1 LPLRFPS
8 EDAQHR
14 RASSPTTTQPSPTIA
29 RARSLCQAT
38 ATTGM
43 LISEKCQSAQDYYR
57 ADPEN
62 QQRQNDECVR
72 PTQFR
77 IGPGNDRTGSS
88 DQLGPHEVLTHI
100 VQLNPEEMVGRL
112 TRVYERNLTTTVANL
127 EHIESTTV
135 NGDAIVKIF
144 LQPNAR
150 LQTANARLRQFR
162 RPSCASWRP
171 EPCHRADHPFHQF
184 ERADSARTHARD
196 FRSSSTQ
203 REQSTGV
210 SARSDAISISQPLIH
225 NILQRFALLK
235 PAILPQK
242 QAHRLILPVG
252 CVVRAVRRQ
261 QNILQLVQQTSRRQ
275 RFVLKDI

>member
-100 VQLNPEEMVGRL
+100 VQLNPEEMEGRL
-112 TRVYERNLTTTVANL
+112 TRVYEPNLTTTVANI

-135 NGDAIVKIF
+135 NGEAIVKIF
-144 LQPNAR
+144 PATERQPGDGE
-150 LQTANARLRQFR
+150 
-162 RPSCASWRP
+162 RPGYGNF
-171 EPCHRADHPFHQF
+171 ADHLAPAAA
-184 ERADSARTHARD
+184 RNPATALIISYSA
-196 FRSSSTQ
+196 SS
-203 REQSTGV
+203 V
-210 SARSDAISISQPLIH
+210 P
-225 NILQRFALLK
+225 ILLGLMPGTFGAAAGNANNPPGSSPRNRVLYGL
-235 PAILPQK
+235 
-242 QAHRLILPVG
+242 RLI
-252 CVVRAVRRQ
+252 
-261 QNILQLVQQTSRRQ
+261 
-275 RFVLKDI
+275 